1 MTRYNPALFL
11 LEPNAMSSLP
21 SLRLKA
27 NADRRLRAGHLWVYS
42 NEIDVAATPLTAFE
56 AGDQAILEAAGGKPL
71 GIVAMSP
78 NNLICAR
85 LLSRDLKHELDKS
98 LLVHRLNVCLSL
110 RERLFDTPC
119 YRLVYGDSDLL
130 PGLVVDRFFDILVVQ
145 LASATMERHKD
156 EVLAALIQVL
166 KPSGILLK
174 NDSSARDA
182 EGLQRYVET
191 AYGQVPEWVA
201 LEENGVKFE
210 APVIEG
216 QKTGWF
222 YDHRMN
228 RARLAPYVQG
238 KRVLDLFSYIGGWGV
253 QAAVFGAS
261 EVFCVD
267 ASGFALDGVERNA
280 ALNGLAEKVTCVEG
294 DVFAALRELKAAEE
308 RFDVVIADPPAFI
321 KRKKDIKN
329 GEAAYRRLNEMA
341 MRMLNKDGILVSAS
355 CSMHLAE
362 DSLHQILL
370 QSARHL
376 DRNIQLLER
385 GAQGPDHPE
394 HMAIAETRYIK
405 SLTVRLLP
413 NS

>member
-1 MTRYNPALFL
+1 M
-11 LEPNAMSSLP
+11 SLP

-42 NEIDVAATPLTAFE
+42 NEIDVAATPLHSFE

-85 LLSRDLKHELDKS
+85 LLSRDVKHVLDKS
-98 LLVHRLNVCLSL
+98 LLVHRLNVALSL
-110 RERLFDTPC
+110 RERLFDQPC

-156 EVLAALIQVL
+156 DVLAALIQVL

-174 NDSSARDA
+174 NDSAARDA
-182 EGLQRYVET
+182 EGLERYVDT
-191 AYGQVPEWVA
+191 AFGVVPEWVA

-228 RARLAPYVQG
+228 RARLAPYVKG

-253 QAAVFGAS
+253 QAAAFGAS

-267 ASGFALDGVERNA
+267 ASAFALDGVERNA
-280 ALNGLAEKVTCVEG
+280 TLNGFAEKVTCVEG
-294 DVFAALRELKAAEE
+294 DVFAALRELKSAEE
-308 RFDVVIADPPAFI
+308 RFDVVITDPPAFI

-329 GEAAYRRLNEMA
+329 GEAAYRRLNETA
-341 MRMLNKDGILVSAS
+341 MRLLNKDGILVSAS
-355 CSMHLAE
+355 CSMHLEE
-362 DSLHQILL
+362 DNLQNILL
-370 QSARHL
+370 TSARHL

-385 GAQGPDHPE
+385 GAQGPDHPV
-394 HMAIAETRYIK
+394 HPAINETRYIK

>member
-1 MTRYNPALFL
+1 M
-11 LEPNAMSSLP
+11 SLP

-42 NEIDVAATPLTAFE
+42 NEIDVAATPLSGFA
-56 AGDQAILEAAGGKPL
+56 AGEQAILEAAGGKPL
-71 GIVAMSP
+71 GIVALSP

-85 LLSRDLKHELDKS
+85 LLSRDVKHVLDKS
-98 LLVHRLNVCLSL
+98 LLVHRINVALSL
-110 RERLFDTPC
+110 RERLFDKPC

-156 EVLAALIQVL
+156 EVLAALIQVC

-174 NDSSARDA
+174 NDSAARDA
-182 EGLQRYVET
+182 EGLERYVET
-191 AYGQVPEWVA
+191 AFGLVPEWVA
-201 LEENGVKFE
+201 LEENGVRFE
-210 APVIEG
+210 APVIKG

-228 RARLAPYVQG
+228 RARLAPYVKG

-253 QAAVFGAS
+253 QAAAFGAS
-261 EVFCVD
+261 DVMCVD

-280 ALNGLAEKVTCVEG
+280 ALNGLTDQVACVEG
-294 DVFAALRELKAAEE
+294 DVFEALKQLKASEE
-308 RFDVVIADPPAFI
+308 RFDVIVADPPAFI
-321 KRKKDIKN
+321 KRKKDLKN
-329 GEAAYRRLNEMA
+329 GEAAYRRLNEAA
-341 MRMLNKDGILVSAS
+341 MRLLNKDGILVSAS
-355 CSMHLAE
+355 CSMHLPE
-362 DSLHQILL
+362 DDLQNILL
-370 QSARHL
+370 TSARHL

-385 GAQGPDHPE
+385 GAQGPDHPV
-394 HMAIAETRYIK
+394 HPAIPETRYIK
-405 SLTVRLLP
+405 SLTCRLLP

>member
-1 MTRYNPALFL
+1 MT
-11 LEPNAMSSLP
+11 LP

-27 NADRRLRAGHLWVYS
+27 NADRRLRGGHLWVFS
-42 NEIDVAATPLTAFE
+42 NEVDVAATPLTAFA
-56 AGDQAILEAAGGKPL
+56 AGDQAILETSSGKPL
-71 GIVAMSP
+71 GIVALSP

-85 LLSRDLKHELDKS
+85 LLSRDIRHSLDKS
-98 LLVHRLNVCLSL
+98 LLVHRLQVALSL
-110 RERLFDTPC
+110 RERLFDSPC

-130 PGLVVDRFFDILVVQ
+130 PGLVIDRFHDILVVQ
-145 LASATMERHKD
+145 LASATMEQHK
-156 EVLAALIQVL
+156 EALIEALVQVL
-166 KPSGILLK
+166 KPRGILFK
-174 NDSSARDA
+174 NDSAARDA

-191 AYGQVPEWVA
+191 AFGVVPEWVA
-201 LEENGVKFE
+201 LEENGVRFE
-210 APVIEG
+210 APVLGG

-228 RARLAPYVQG
+228 RARLAPYVKG

-253 QAAVFGAS
+253 QAAAFGAS

-267 ASGFALDGVERNA
+267 GSALALDGVERNA
-280 ALNGLAEKVTCVEG
+280 ALNGVAEKVTCIEG

-308 RFDVVIADPPAFI
+308 RFDVVVDDPPAFI
-321 KRKKDIKN
+321 KRKKDLKN
-329 GEAAYRRLNEMA
+329 GEAAYRRLNEAA
-341 MRMLNKDGILVSAS
+341 MRLLSKDGILVSAS
-355 CSMHLAE
+355 CSMHLPE
-362 DSLHQILL
+362 DDLQNILL

-385 GAQGPDHPE
+385 GAQGPDHPV
-394 HMAIAETRYIK
+394 HPAIVETRYIK

>member
-1 MTRYNPALFL
+1 MT
-11 LEPNAMSSLP
+11 LP

-42 NEIDVAATPLTAFE
+42 NEIDVTATPLAGFQ

-71 GIVAMSP
+71 GVVAMSP

-85 LLSRDLKHELDKS
+85 LLSRDVKHVLDKS
-98 LLVHRLNVCLSL
+98 LLVHRLNVAMSL
-110 RERLFDTPC
+110 RERLFDQPF

-130 PGLVVDRFFDILVVQ
+130 PGLVVDRFGDHLVVQ
-145 LASATMERHKD
+145 LASATMERNKD
-156 EVLAALIQVL
+156 ALIEALVQVL
-166 KPSGILLK
+166 KPRGILFK
-174 NDSSARDA
+174 NDSAARDA
-182 EGLQRYVET
+182 EGLERYVDT
-191 AYGQVPEWVA
+191 AFGVVPEWVD
-201 LEENGVKFE
+201 LEENGVKFQ
-210 APVIEG
+210 APVLEG

-228 RARLAPYVQG
+228 RARLAPYVKG

-253 QAAVFGAS
+253 QAAAFGAS

-280 ALNGLAEKVTCVEG
+280 TLNGVAEQVTCVEG
-294 DVFAALRELKAAEE
+294 DVFAALKELKSAEE
-308 RFDVVIADPPAFI
+308 RFDVVVADPPAFI

-329 GEAAYRRLNEMA
+329 GEAAYRRLNETA

-355 CSMHLAE
+355 CSMHLEE
-362 DSLHQILL
+362 DNLQNILL
-370 QSARHL
+370 TSARHL

-385 GAQGPDHPE
+385 GAQGPDHPV
-394 HMAIAETRYIK
+394 HPAIAETRYIK

>member
-1 MTRYNPALFL
+1 M
-11 LEPNAMSSLP
+11 SLP

-42 NEIDVAATPLTAFE
+42 NEIDVAATPLSGFQ

-85 LLSRDLKHELDKS
+85 LLSRDVKHVLDKS

-110 RERLFDTPC
+110 RERLFDKPC

-156 EVLAALIQVL
+156 DVLAALIQVC
-166 KPSGILLK
+166 KPSGILFK
-174 NDSSARDA
+174 NDSAARDA
-182 EGLQRYVET
+182 EGLERYVDT
-191 AYGQVPEWVA
+191 AFGVVPEWVA

-228 RARLAPYVQG
+228 RARLAPYVKG

-253 QAAVFGAS
+253 QAAAFGAS
-261 EVFCVD
+261 DVMCVD

-280 ALNGLAEKVTCVEG
+280 ALNGLTDQVACVEG
-294 DVFAALRELKAAEE
+294 DVFEALKQLKSAEE
-308 RFDVVIADPPAFI
+308 RFDVIVADPPAFI
-321 KRKKDIKN
+321 KRKKDQKN
-329 GEAAYRRLNEMA
+329 GEGAYRRLNEQA
-341 MRMLNKDGILVSAS
+341 MRLLNKDGILVSAS
-355 CSMHLAE
+355 CSMHLEE
-362 DSLHQILL
+362 DNLKNILL
-370 QSARHL
+370 TSARHL

-385 GAQGPDHPE
+385 GAQGPDHPV
-394 HMAIAETRYIK
+394 HPAINETRYIK

>member
-1 MTRYNPALFL
+1 M
-11 LEPNAMSSLP
+11 SLP

-42 NEIDVAATPLTAFE
+42 NEIDVTATPLSGFA
-56 AGDQAILEAAGGKPL
+56 AGDQAVLEAAGGKPL

-85 LLSRDLKHELDKS
+85 LLSRDVKHVLDKS

-110 RERLFDTPC
+110 RERLFDKPC

-156 EVLAALIQVL
+156 DVLAALIQVC
-166 KPSGILLK
+166 KPSGVLFK
-174 NDSSARDA
+174 NDSAARDA
-182 EGLQRYVET
+182 EGLERYVDT
-191 AYGQVPEWVA
+191 AFGVVPEWVA

-228 RARLAPYVQG
+228 RARLAPYVKG

-253 QAAVFGAS
+253 QAAAFGAS
-261 EVFCVD
+261 DVMCVD

-280 ALNGLAEKVTCVEG
+280 ALNGLTDQVACVEG
-294 DVFAALRELKAAEE
+294 DVFEALKQLKSAEE
-308 RFDVVIADPPAFI
+308 RFDVIVADPPAFI
-321 KRKKDIKN
+321 KRKKDQKN
-329 GEAAYRRLNEMA
+329 GEGAYRRLNEQA
-341 MRMLNKDGILVSAS
+341 MRLLNKDGILVSAS
-355 CSMHLAE
+355 CSMHLEE
-362 DSLHQILL
+362 DNLQNILL
-370 QSARHL
+370 TSARHL

-385 GAQGPDHPE
+385 GAQGPDHPV
-394 HMAIAETRYIK
+394 HPAINETRYIK

>member
-1 MTRYNPALFL
+1 M
-11 LEPNAMSSLP
+11 SLP

-42 NEIDVAATPLTAFE
+42 NEIDVAATPLHSFE

-85 LLSRDLKHELDKS
+85 LLSRDVKHVLDKS
-98 LLVHRLNVCLSL
+98 LLVHRLNVALSL
-110 RERLFDTPC
+110 RERLFDQPC

-156 EVLAALIQVL
+156 DVLAALIQVL

-174 NDSSARDA
+174 NDSAARDA
-182 EGLQRYVET
+182 EGLERYVDT
-191 AYGQVPEWVA
+191 AFGVVPKWVA

-228 RARLAPYVQG
+228 RARLAPYVKG

-253 QAAVFGAS
+253 QAAAFGAS

-267 ASGFALDGVERNA
+267 ASAFALDGVERNA
-280 ALNGLAEKVTCVEG
+280 TLNGFAEKVTCVEG
-294 DVFAALRELKAAEE
+294 DVFAALRELKSAEE

-329 GEAAYRRLNEMA
+329 GEAAYRRLNETA
-341 MRMLNKDGILVSAS
+341 MRLLNKDGILVSAS
-355 CSMHLAE
+355 CSMHLEE
-362 DSLHQILL
+362 DNLQNILL
-370 QSARHL
+370 TSARHL

-385 GAQGPDHPE
+385 GAQGPDHPV
-394 HMAIAETRYIK
+394 HPAINETRYIK

>member
-1 MTRYNPALFL
+1 MP
-11 LEPNAMSSLP
+11 SLP

-42 NEIDVAATPLTAFE
+42 NEIDVAATPLHGFA

-85 LLSRDLKHELDKS
+85 LLSRDVKHVLDKS
-98 LLVHRLNVCLSL
+98 LLVHRLNVALSL
-110 RERLFDTPC
+110 RERLFDKPC

-145 LASATMERHKD
+145 LASATMEAHKD
-156 EVLAALIQVL
+156 DVVASLIQVL
-166 KPSGILLK
+166 KPSGILFK

-191 AYGQVPEWVA
+191 VYGEVPEWVA

-210 APVIEG
+210 APVIDG

-228 RARLAPYVQG
+228 RARLAPYVKG

-253 QAAVFGAS
+253 QAAAFGAS

-280 ALNGLAEKVTCVEG
+280 ALNGVGENVTCVEG
-294 DVFAALRELKAAEE
+294 DAFAALRELKAAEE

-329 GEAAYRRLNEMA
+329 GEAAYRRLNETA

-355 CSMHLAE
+355 CSMHLDE
-362 DSLHQILL
+362 DHLQNILL
-370 QSARHL
+370 TSARHL

-385 GAQGPDHPE
+385 GAQGPDHPV
-394 HMAIAETRYIK
+394 HLAIAETRYIK

>member
-1 MTRYNPALFL
+1 M
-11 LEPNAMSSLP
+11 SLP

-42 NEIDVAATPLTAFE
+42 NEIDVAATPLSGFA
-56 AGDQAILEAAGGKPL
+56 AGEQAILEAAGGKPL
-71 GIVAMSP
+71 GIVALSP

-85 LLSRDLKHELDKS
+85 LLSRDVKHVLDKS
-98 LLVHRLNVCLSL
+98 LLVHRINVALSL
-110 RERLFDTPC
+110 RERLFDKPC

-156 EVLAALIQVL
+156 EVLAALIQVC

-174 NDSSARDA
+174 NDSAARDA
-182 EGLQRYVET
+182 EGLERYVET
-191 AYGQVPEWVA
+191 AFGLVPEWVA
-201 LEENGVKFE
+201 LEENGVRFE

-228 RARLAPYVQG
+228 RARLAPYVKG

-253 QAAVFGAS
+253 QAAAFGAS
-261 EVFCVD
+261 DVMCVD

-280 ALNGLAEKVTCVEG
+280 ALNGLTDQVACVEG
-294 DVFAALRELKAAEE
+294 DVFEALKQLKASEE
-308 RFDVVIADPPAFI
+308 RFDVIVADPPAFI
-321 KRKKDIKN
+321 KRKKDLKN
-329 GEAAYRRLNEMA
+329 GEAAYRRLNEAA
-341 MRMLNKDGILVSAS
+341 MRLLNKDGILVSAS
-355 CSMHLAE
+355 CSMHLPE
-362 DSLHQILL
+362 DDLQNILL
-370 QSARHL
+370 TSARHL

-385 GAQGPDHPE
+385 GAQGPDHPV
-394 HMAIAETRYIK
+394 HPAIPETRYIK
-405 SLTVRLLP
+405 SLTCRLLP

>member
-1 MTRYNPALFL
+1 M
-11 LEPNAMSSLP
+11 SLP

-42 NEIDVAATPLTAFE
+42 NEIDVAATPLSGFQ

-71 GIVAMSP
+71 GVVGMSP

-85 LLSRDLKHELDKS
+85 LLSRDTKHELDKS
-98 LLVHRLNVCLSL
+98 LLVHRINVALSL
-110 RERLFDTPC
+110 RERLFDQPC

-145 LASATMERHKD
+145 ITSPTMERHKD
-156 EVLAALIQVL
+156 DVLAALVQVL
-166 KPSGILLK
+166 QPRGVLFK
-174 NDSSARDA
+174 NDSAARDA
-182 EGLQRYVET
+182 EGLPRYVET
-191 AYGQVPEWVA
+191 PFGVVPEWVA

-228 RARLAPYVQG
+228 RARLAPYVNG

-253 QAAVFGAS
+253 QAAAFGAS

-267 ASGFALDGVERNA
+267 ASAFALDGVERNA
-280 ALNGLAEKVTCVEG
+280 TLNGVAEKVTCIEG
-294 DVFAALRELKAAEE
+294 DVFAALKELKSSEE
-308 RFDVVIADPPAFI
+308 RFDVVVCDPPAFI

-329 GEAAYRRLNEMA
+329 GEAGYRRLNEMA
-341 MRMLNKDGILVSAS
+341 MRLLSKDGILVSAS
-355 CSMHLAE
+355 CSMHLEE
-362 DSLHQILL
+362 DNLQNILL

-376 DRNIQLLER
+376 DRNIIMLER
-385 GAQGPDHPE
+385 GGQGPDHPV

-405 SLTVRLLP
+405 SLTCRLLP
-413 NS
+413 NA

>member
-1 MTRYNPALFL
+1 M
-11 LEPNAMSSLP
+11 SLP

-42 NEIDVAATPLTAFE
+42 NEIDVAATPLNAFQ

-71 GIVAMSP
+71 GIVALSP

-85 LLSRDLKHELDKS
+85 LLSRDVKHVLDKS
-98 LLVHRLNVCLSL
+98 LLVHRINVALSL
-110 RERLFDTPC
+110 RERLFDKPC

-156 EVLAALIQVL
+156 DVLAALIQVL

-174 NDSSARDA
+174 NDSAARDA
-182 EGLQRYVET
+182 EGLERYVDT
-191 AYGQVPEWVA
+191 AFGVVPEWVA

-210 APVIEG
+210 APVIAG

-253 QAAVFGAS
+253 QAAAFGAS

-267 ASGFALDGVERNA
+267 ASAFALDGVERNA
-280 ALNGLAEKVTCVEG
+280 TLNGFAEKVTCVEG
-294 DVFAALRELKAAEE
+294 DVFAALRELKSAEE

-329 GEAAYRRLNEMA
+329 GEAAYRRLNETA
-341 MRMLNKDGILVSAS
+341 MRLLNKDGILVSAS
-355 CSMHLAE
+355 CSMHLEE
-362 DSLHQILL
+362 DNLQNILL
-370 QSARHL
+370 TSARHL

-385 GAQGPDHPE
+385 GAQGPDHPV
-394 HMAIAETRYIK
+394 HPAIGETCYIK

>member
-1 MTRYNPALFL
+1 M
-11 LEPNAMSSLP
+11 SLP

-42 NEIDVAATPLTAFE
+42 NEIDVAATPLNAFQ

-71 GIVAMSP
+71 GIVALSP

-85 LLSRDLKHELDKS
+85 LLSRDVKHVLDKS
-98 LLVHRLNVCLSL
+98 LLVHRINVALSL
-110 RERLFDTPC
+110 RERLFDKPC

-156 EVLAALIQVL
+156 DVLAALIQVI

-174 NDSSARDA
+174 NDSAARDA
-182 EGLQRYVET
+182 EGLERYVDT
-191 AYGQVPEWVA
+191 AFGVVPEWVA

-210 APVIEG
+210 APVIAG

-253 QAAVFGAS
+253 QAAAFGAS

-267 ASGFALDGVERNA
+267 ASAPALDGVERNA
-280 ALNGLAEKVTCVEG
+280 TLNGVAEKVTCVEG
-294 DVFAALRELKAAEE
+294 DVFAALRELKSAEE

-329 GEAAYRRLNEMA
+329 GEAAYRRLNETA
-341 MRMLNKDGILVSAS
+341 MRLLNKDGILVSAS
-355 CSMHLAE
+355 CSMHLEE
-362 DSLHQILL
+362 DNLQNILL
-370 QSARHL
+370 TSARHL

-385 GAQGPDHPE
+385 GAQGPDHPV
-394 HMAIAETRYIK
+394 HPAIAETRYIK

>member
-1 MTRYNPALFL
+1 MT
-11 LEPNAMSSLP
+11 LP

-27 NADRRLRAGHLWVYS
+27 NADRRLRGGHLWVFS
-42 NEIDVAATPLTAFE
+42 NEVDVAATPLTAFA
-56 AGDQAILEAAGGKPL
+56 AGDQAILETSSGKPL
-71 GIVAMSP
+71 GIVALSP

-85 LLSRDLKHELDKS
+85 LLSRDIRHSLDKS
-98 LLVHRLNVCLSL
+98 LLVHRLQVALSL
-110 RERLFDTPC
+110 RERLFDSPC

-130 PGLVVDRFFDILVVQ
+130 PGLVIDRFHDILVVQ
-145 LASATMERHKD
+145 LASATMEQHK
-156 EVLAALIQVL
+156 EALIEALVQVL
-166 KPSGILLK
+166 KPRGILFK
-174 NDSSARDA
+174 NDSAARDA

-191 AYGQVPEWVA
+191 AFGVVPEWVA
-201 LEENGVKFE
+201 LEENGVRFE
-210 APVIEG
+210 APVLGG

-228 RARLAPYVQG
+228 RARLAPYVKG

-253 QAAVFGAS
+253 QAAAFGAS

-267 ASGFALDGVERNA
+267 GSALALDGVERNA
-280 ALNGLAEKVTCVEG
+280 TLNGVAEKVTCIEG

-308 RFDVVIADPPAFI
+308 RFDVVVADPPAFI
-321 KRKKDIKN
+321 KRKKDLKN
-329 GEAAYRRLNEMA
+329 GEAAYRRLNEAA
-341 MRMLNKDGILVSAS
+341 MRLLSKDGILVSAS
-355 CSMHLAE
+355 CSMHLPE
-362 DSLHQILL
+362 DDLQNILL

-385 GAQGPDHPE
+385 GAQGPDHPV
-394 HMAIAETRYIK
+394 HPAIVETRYIK

>member
-1 MTRYNPALFL
+1 M
-11 LEPNAMSSLP
+11 SLP

-42 NEIDVAATPLTAFE
+42 NEIDVAATPLNGFA
-56 AGDQAILEAAGGKPL
+56 AGDQAILEAAGGKAL
-71 GIVAMSP
+71 GVVAMSP

-85 LLSRDLKHELDKS
+85 LLSRDVKHVLDKS
-98 LLVHRLNVCLSL
+98 LLVHRINVALSL
-110 RERLFDTPC
+110 RQRLFDQPC
-119 YRLVYGDSDLL
+119 YRLVFGDSDLL

-156 EVLAALIQVL
+156 DVLAALIQVI

-174 NDSSARDA
+174 NDSAARDA
-182 EGLQRYVET
+182 EGLERYVDT
-191 AYGQVPEWVA
+191 AFGVVPEWVA

-222 YDHRMN
+222 FDHRMN
-228 RARLAPYVQG
+228 RARLAPYVKG

-253 QAAVFGAS
+253 QAAAFGAT
-261 EVFCVD
+261 EVMCVD
-267 ASGFALDGVERNA
+267 ASAFALDGVERNA
-280 ALNGLAEKVTCVEG
+280 ALNGLSEQVACIEG
-294 DVFAALRELKAAEE
+294 DVFAALKELKNAEE

-321 KRKKDIKN
+321 KRKKDLKN
-329 GEAAYRRLNEMA
+329 GEAAYRRLNEAA
-341 MRMLNKDGILVSAS
+341 MRLLNKDGILVSAS
-355 CSMHLAE
+355 CSMHLPE
-362 DSLHQILL
+362 DDLQNILL
-370 QSARHL
+370 TSARHL

-385 GAQGPDHPE
+385 GAQGPDHPV
-394 HMAIAETRYIK
+394 HPAIAETRYIK
-405 SLTVRLLP
+405 SLTCRLLP